1 VSAEQGAAIA
11 RVKGWLLE
19 RKPELGDIAYD
30 LDLIEHRVIDSLVFL
45 EFLYFVE
52 ELAGRELPDMAAAMQ
67 SFRTLQSIQ
76 RDIFDVA
83 NPAG

>member
-1 VSAEQGAAIA
+1 MNGENGAPIA

-19 RKPELGDIAYD
+19 RKPELGDIASD
-30 LDLIEHRVIDSLVFL
+30 LDLIEHRVIDSLLFL

-67 SFRTLQSIQ
+67 SFRTLHTIQ
-76 RDIFDVA
+76 RDIFDAA